1 LSSTHPDRNALLKL
15 QSSLVERVW
24 EKNEATVATEAAQ
37 GADGTPPGASEPPA
51 VPETPFLAASNSVSD
66 TVPGAIVRDL
76 SLKRQPRVW
85 AVAGGKGGVGKSLIC
100 ANFALTLAKLGHK
113 VLAIDLDLGGSN
125 LHTCLGVEASKSGV
139 GDWFAGRVRDIKDL
153 YVQGPEPLLKLI
165 TGSSDPVNIL
175 KKVENRSLELIEQL
189 RAQPFDDVVIDLGAG
204 TQESTVEFFIGADEG
219 ILSIL
224 PEPTSVE
231 NAYRFIRTIF
241 LSRLRS
247 ADVPQGIK
255 EVIEAAFD
263 QKNFLGI
270 RTPADLLAVVERLDP
285 VALEVL
291 KKKIEGFRPNIVIN
305 QVRSQADIDIGLSIC
320 SVCRRYFGINA
331 RYVGYLEYDNSVWRA
346 VRNKKAVVQEF
357 PNSILTS
364 RFDRMTRTLLG
375 EMKGLFP

>member
-1 LSSTHPDRNALLKL
+1 MKLASGGKNELSPTHPDRNVLNKL

-24 EKNEATVATEAAQ
+24 EHDSSK
-37 GADGTPPGASEPPA
+37 PA
-51 VPETPFLAASNSVSD
+51 VEDAPQSAEGDSSVLPGFD
-66 TVPGAIVRDL
+66 ADEPMGAIVRDL

-100 ANFALTLAKLGHK
+100 ANFALTLAKMGRK

-139 GDWFAGRVRDIKDL
+139 GDWFAGRVRDLKDL

-175 KKVENRSLELIEQL
+175 KKVENRSVELVEQL

-204 TQESTVEFFIGADEG
+204 TQDSTVDFFLHADDG

-241 LSRLRS
+241 LSRLRN

-291 KKKIEGFRPNIVIN
+291 KKSIEGFRPNIVIN

>member
-1 LSSTHPDRNALLKL
+1 VKLASGGKNELSPTHPDRNVLNKL

-24 EKNEATVATEAAQ
+24 EHDSSK
-37 GADGTPPGASEPPA
+37 PA
-51 VPETPFLAASNSVSD
+51 VEDAPQSAEGDSSVLPGFD
-66 TVPGAIVRDL
+66 ADEPMGAIVRDL

-100 ANFALTLAKLGHK
+100 ANFALTLAKMGRK

-139 GDWFAGRVRDIKDL
+139 GDWFAGRVRDLKDL

-175 KKVENRSLELIEQL
+175 KKVENRSVELVEQL

-204 TQESTVEFFIGADEG
+204 TQDSTVDFFLHADDG

-241 LSRLRS
+241 LSRLRN

-291 KKKIEGFRPNIVIN
+291 KKSIEGFRPNIVIN